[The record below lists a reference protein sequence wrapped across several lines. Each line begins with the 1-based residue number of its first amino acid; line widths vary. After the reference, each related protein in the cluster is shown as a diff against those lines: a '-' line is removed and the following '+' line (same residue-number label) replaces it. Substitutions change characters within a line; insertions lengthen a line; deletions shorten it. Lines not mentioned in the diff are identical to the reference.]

1 MSLAGRAAA
10 WQKPSMAIPAK
21 PGRPDTAPALF
32 RLLSESAL
40 SRAALSACGVPLA
53 LLDANAKGRPFVS
66 VNGAFEAFFGHRE
79 GELRGRSLAFL
90 LRGDEALAQRVLG
103 DTQRRWELDAS
114 SKDGTLRHIEIS
126 LGGLRAADGA
136 LTHFVLAFSDRG
148 EVQRLRAEVEQ
159 LKSLAASSLGLCL
172 ESVAQPAGGAQKPAV
187 EVAPADKLH
196 ADRKPG
202 RVLQQR

>member
-1 MSLAGRAAA
+1 
-10 WQKPSMAIPAK
+10 MAIPVK

-53 LLDANAKGRPFVS
+53 LLDANSKNRPFVS
-66 VNGAFEAFFGHRE
+66 VNAAFEAFFGHRE
-79 GELRGRSLAFL
+79 GELRGRPLAVL

-103 DTQRRWELDAS
+103 EPQRCWELAAA
-114 SKDGTLRHIEIS
+114 SKDGTLRHVEVA
-126 LGGLRAADGA
+126 LGALRGADGA
-136 LTHFVLAFSDRG
+136 LTHWVLTFSDRN

-159 LKSLAASSLGLCL
+159 LKALAASSLGLCL
-172 ESVAQPAGGAQKPAV
+172 EPVAQPARGTQKAAV
-187 EVAPADKLH
+187 EVAAADELH

-202 RVLQQR
+202 RVLQHR

>member
-1 MSLAGRAAA
+1 
-10 WQKPSMAIPAK
+10 MAIPVK
-21 PGRPDTAPALF
+21 LGRPDTAPALF

-66 VNGAFEAFFGHRE
+66 VNGAFEAFFGHIE
-79 GELRGRSLAFL
+79 GELRGRSLALL

-103 DTQRRWELDAS
+103 DAQRRWELDAC
-114 SKDGTLRHIEIS
+114 SKDGTLRHVEIS
-126 LGGLRAADGA
+126 LGALRGADGA
-136 LTHFVLAFSDRG
+136 LTHWVLAFSDCG

-172 ESVAQPAGGAQKPAV
+172 ESVAQPARGAQKPAV
-187 EVAPADKLH
+187 EVAAADELH

-202 RVLQQR
+202 RVLQHR

>member
-1 MSLAGRAAA
+1 
-10 WQKPSMAIPAK
+10 MAIPVK

-53 LLDANAKGRPFVS
+53 LLDANSKNRPFVS
-66 VNGAFEAFFGHRE
+66 VNAAFEAFFGHRE
-79 GELRGRSLAFL
+79 GELRGRSLAVL

-103 DTQRRWELDAS
+103 EPQRRWELDAS
-114 SKDGTLRHIEIS
+114 SKDGPLRHVEVG
-126 LGGLRAADGA
+126 LGALRGADGA
-136 LTHFVLAFSDRG
+136 LTHWVLTFSDRN

-159 LKSLAASSLGLCL
+159 LKALAASSLGLCL
-172 ESVAQPAGGAQKPAV
+172 EPVAQPARGTQKAAV
-187 EVAPADKLH
+187 EVAAADELH

-202 RVLQQR
+202 RVLQHR